1 MFFVPFA
8 FPDFLTG
15 MKNKPLED
23 APRVILFLYT
33 VYVYLSLKNMIHLYD
48 IIIEVFKFYYHKMC
62 Y

>member
-33 VYVYLSLKNMIHLYD
+33 VYVYLSLKNMIHLRD
-48 IIIEVFKFYYHKMC
+48 TIIEVFKF
-62 Y
+62 